1 MVYSENAMC
10 AILLCSY
17 LGIKSDDSGKPLSLG
32 EWNSLL
38 EKLAEVKE
46 EPGVVLQNDTSWAEK
61 INCPK
66 ELIERIRG
74 LILRGGNVALELDD
88 LGRKGI
94 FVVTQFD
101 EDYPILLKRK
111 LKKKMPPI
119 LYYAGNISLAKKI
132 GIAVA
137 GSRNVDE
144 DGMEFTRRLVEKASK
159 EKLVIY
165 SGGAKGVD
173 TVAEETAIRSGSA
186 VISFIA
192 DSLLSRIKK
201 KQVTADIIS
210 GNLLLLSD
218 VKPDAGFSAARAM
231 NRNKYI
237 YASSYGAF
245 VVSSDYNKG
254 GTWNGAVESLHNG
267 YAKTLVWNNQSY
279 VGNQKLIEKGCV
291 PFDITEESI
300 YSVVTK
306 KEETYE
312 QLDLFHADTVGEG
325 TEENQKI
332 AENGAGENDIYDV
345 IKEFIATHLENGMR
359 VEDASKNLNVV
370 ERQMEI
376 WLKRLCEDKLIRLDK
391 GVYRKS

>member
-17 LGIKSDDSGKPLSLG
+17 LGIKGDDSEKPLSLG

-38 EKLAEVKE
+38 EKLADVKE
-46 EPGVVLQNDTSWAEK
+46 EPGAILQNNTNWAEK
-61 INCPK
+61 INCSK
-66 ELIERIRG
+66 ELIERIKG
-74 LILRGGNVALELDD
+74 LILRGGNVAFELDD
-88 LGRKGI
+88 LCRKGI

-101 EDYPILLKRK
+101 ENYPILLKRK

-119 LYYAGNISLAKKI
+119 LFYAGNISLAKKI

-144 DGMEFTRRLVEKASK
+144 EGMEFTRRLVEKASK

-173 TVAEETAIRSGSA
+173 TVAEETAIRSGGA
-186 VISFIA
+186 VISFIT
-192 DSLLSRIKK
+192 DSLISRIKK

-210 GNLLLLSD
+210 GNLLLFSD
-218 VKPDAGFSAARAM
+218 VKPDTGFSAARAM

-245 VVSSDYNKG
+245 VVSADYNKG
-254 GTWNGAVESLHNG
+254 GTWNGAVESLRNG
-267 YAKTLVWNNQSY
+267 YTKTLVWDNQNY

-291 PFDITEESI
+291 PFDITEEDI
-300 YSVVTK
+300 YSIIIK
-306 KEETYE
+306 KEESYE
-312 QLDLFHADTVGEG
+312 QLDLFREDTARDRM
-325 TEENQKI
+325 EEKQKS
-332 AENGAGENDIYDV
+332 AENEVGQNDVYDV
-345 IKEFIATHLENGMR
+345 IKEFIVTHLENGMC
-359 VEDASKNLNVV
+359 VEDVCKELNVI
-370 ERQMEI
+370 EGQMEI
-376 WLKRLCEDKLIRLDK
+376 WLKRLCEDKLIRLEK
-391 GVYRKS
+391 GVYRRA